1 MLRVEI
7 IRECENFERKIN
19 DFLSNVEE
27 KDIVEIRHNVIKDV
41 ETVMIIY
48 RF

>member
-19 DFLSNVEE
+19 DFLSNIAE
-27 KDIVEIRHNVIKDV
+27 KDIIEIRHYTVKET

-48 RF
+48 RI